1 MSPVATVTAAS
12 RGIGPATA
20 LVLAERRYRL
30 VINYRSR
37 TKQAEHVDGT
47 KVTAARGEAVHDID
61 RAFRIIFAF
70 SGSTTLTCR
79 YTLPRCPSRNR
90 VPWWSPAN

>member
-20 LVLAERRYRL
+20 
-30 VINYRSR
+30 S
-37 TKQAEHVDGT
+37 GS
-47 KVTAARGEAVHDID
+47 EAVRDID

-70 SGSTTLTCR
+70 TGSTVLTCGH
-79 YTLPRCPSRNR
+79 TLQRCPSRNR